1 MIFFCN
7 WLILFFSCKII
18 FFSWIQQFC
27 IFSSEREPNG
37 NIKQSMQFDGTFMQ
51 MNFWKTSS
59 HIIFVIRRA
68 ILHQVQVLEKWWFT
82 LLEHQN
88 PISRDG
94 KIFLRSPL
102 FFTSDDNCLLAKSPT
117 HFFAYQQRKF
127 SDFTHFLFWKFFWT
141 VQCGLLI
148 LRQISLGYLHSTK
161 CVLEGC

>member
-94 KIFLRSPL
+94 KFFLRSPL
-102 FFTSDDNCLLAKSPT
+102 CFTIVMITVYWQKAL
-117 HFFAYQQRKF
+117 RI
-127 SDFTHFLFWKFFWT
+127 FLRINRGSFR
-141 VQCGLLI
+141 I
-148 LRQISLGYLHSTK
+148 LRIFCFESFFGPYN
-161 CVLEGC
+161 VDF